1 MRWILW
7 TLTLAVALS
16 GCAAA
21 PEAQTPK
28 EDETL
33 LRINGQEIPAWR
45 YFCWLDREL
54 AGLEEPPSEA
64 EVEGLKDRALADTVL
79 YAAVESMAAEY
90 GLTLTA
96 EETAALTPGVW
107 TGETQWRALAAVGA
121 LYGKLCAME
130 IPEET
135 LAAFAQKEG
144 YRTVDRILIPAGD
157 GAADAAA
164 QIFARLNGGGEAAFL
179 AEKGG
184 RTDERRTFRPGE
196 GVFSPALE
204 EAAATL
210 KEGQLSGI
218 LESEE
223 GFSILYCLKTDLSEI
238 LIPWVDSCL
247 LARAGSS
254 RAEALPVYETMDISG
269 RIQRIFNENVRIS
282 PRSSSS

>member
-7 TLTLAVALS
+7 TLTLAVMLS

-21 PEAQTPK
+21 PETPK

-45 YFCWLDREL
+45 YLCWLDQEL
-54 AGLEEPPSEA
+54 AGLEAPPSEA

-107 TGETQWRALAAVGA
+107 TGETQWRTLAAVGA

-144 YRTVDRILIPAGD
+144 YRTVDRILIPAGE
-157 GAADAAA
+157 GAADTAA

-179 AEKGG
+179 TEQGG
-184 RTDERRTFRPGE
+184 NTDGRRTFRPGE

-204 EAAATL
+204 EAAAAL

-223 GFSILYCLKTDLSEI
+223 GFSILYCLETDLSEI
-238 LIPWVDSCL
+238 LIPWVDGCL
-247 LARAGSS
+247 LDRVRSS
-254 RAEALPVYETMDISG
+254 RVEVLPTYETLDVSG
-269 RIQRIFNENVRIS
+269 RI
-282 PRSSSS
+282 P